1 MHTPDDP
8 TSTAKRRQT
17 CTHPGTISATQT
29 CNTAIHG
36 PWKHLMIGNNGP
48 DGLCGRKA
56 TFEEEAREEHFALLV
71 ALLLWGAD
79 DDDDDLMLNV
89 LRCQLTY

>member
-29 CNTAIHG
+29 CNAAIHG
-36 PWKHLMIGNNGP
+36 PWKHLMIGNQIQRASKTGFYWKVWENKWVFNC
-48 DGLCGRKA
+48 DLNEEYVCVWRMEKGRLFQV
-56 TFEEEAREEHFALLV
+56 TGR
-71 ALLLWGAD
+71 
-79 DDDDDLMLNV
+79 
-89 LRCQLTY
+89 